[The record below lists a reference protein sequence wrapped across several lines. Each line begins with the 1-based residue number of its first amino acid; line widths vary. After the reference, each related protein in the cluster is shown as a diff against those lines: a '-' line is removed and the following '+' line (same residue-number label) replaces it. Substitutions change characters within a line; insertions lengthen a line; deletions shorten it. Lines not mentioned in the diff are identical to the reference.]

1 MIGCRSLRELCR
13 LMFRPQ
19 HTLGLNAIARYASL
33 GFPELGMRL
42 ASLPLNCSETEH
54 EGHMTTNR
62 QEAIEKIRELTHGID
77 FCMLTTMD
85 GDYLR
90 SRPMSTQEF
99 EFDGNLWFFTSDNTH
114 KIDEIEKHKR
124 VNVAYSKPDDNVY
137 LSISGRAEVVKDRAK
152 IEELWNPVLKAWFPD
167 GLDDPHLCLLK
178 IPVEQAEYWDAPSSK
193 IVQLFGMVK
202 AIATGQEADYGEN
215 KKITL

>member
-1 MIGCRSLRELCR
+1 MHHNREES
-13 LMFRPQ
+13 
-19 HTLGLNAIARYASL
+19 IK
-33 GFPELGMRL
+33 
-42 ASLPLNCSETEH
+42 
-54 EGHMTTNR
+54 
-62 QEAIEKIRELTHGID
+62 KIQELTEGID

-85 GDYLR
+85 NGVLR

-99 EFDGNLWFFTSDNTH
+99 EFDGDLWFFTSDNTH
-114 KIDEIEKHKR
+114 KIDEIEKDNR
-124 VNVAYSKPDDNVY
+124 VNVSYSNPDDKVY

-152 IEELWNPVLKAWFPD
+152 IEELWSPVLKAWFPE

-178 IPVEQAEYWDAPSSK
+178 IPVEQAEYWDAPNST

-215 KKITL
+215 KKIQL